1 MRRGLAAWLLLCLG
15 VALLGMAP
23 QPAPLAQQC
32 ANSYISTP
40 RAGATIRGDVEI
52 GGSANIDRFQFYK
65 VEFSSINSPDA
76 WAAVSATIRQSVVN
90 GRLDVWNTRVV
101 PDGLYILKLTVVD
114 ERGQEVCRSVVP
126 QLQVVN
132 TIRVVPTNTP
142 APTEIPNPTDTPV
155 PSPTSRQ
162 QSPTQQATANQQ
174 QSPTP
179 RATGSTPTPTI
190 PPLPTIPP
198 PPPGPTPASVAQAA
212 APSPTAGTRVAATP
226 AATPSRSP
234 LSSLIPDLSGVRSAF
249 DLSRVRDA
257 FLLGAIATVAAFTFV
272 GLVLLLRRLL

>member
-32 ANSYISTP
+32 ANSYISNP

-65 VEFSSINSPDA
+65 VEFSPINNPDA
-76 WAAVSATIRQSVVN
+76 WSAVSATIRQPIVN
-90 GRLDVWNTRVV
+90 GRLDVWNSRAV
-101 PDGLYILKLTVVD
+101 PDGLYVLKLTVVD
-114 ERGQEVCRSVVP
+114 DRGQEVCRSVVP
-126 QLQVVN
+126 QIQVVN
-132 TIRVVPTNTP
+132 TIRIV
-142 APTEIPNPTDTPV
+142 PTDTPV
-155 PSPTSRQ
+155 PTETPAPTDTPATAPTS
-162 QSPTQQATANQQ
+162 AQ

-179 RATGSTPTPTI
+179 RATGGTPTPTV

-198 PPPGPTPASVAQAA
+198 PPPGPTAASVAQAA
-212 APSPTAGTRVAATP
+212 APSPTPAGTRAAATP
-226 AATPSRSP
+226 AATPSRASS